1 MADQPELRN
10 PAERG
15 LAAQN
20 KGSAVPPKMR
30 PPLRRHWLISQ
41 FQLLVADGPGLVG
54 LLLLGFFALIAVFGL
69 ELAPYDPIEIQY
81 LADNTMAR
89 VDPPSARYW
98 FGTTTHGRDVFS
110 QTLSG
115 ARVAVVV
122 GFLSA
127 LATVFIGTNIGLF
140 AGYYGGWLDSV
151 LMRLV
156 DISYGIPFL
165 PFAIILVSLLG
176 PSIWNIILVI
186 TLLFWRTTARVIR
199 AQVLSLKERP
209 YIWSARAAGAS
220 RLYIMY
226 RHILPNVL
234 PLVLLYTAL
243 SVGGSVLTE
252 AGLSFLGFGDP
263 NYPSWG
269 TMLNQAFRAGAART
283 AWWWILPPGISLSL
297 FVVATYM
304 VGRAYEVV
312 VDPRLRKQV
321 L

>member
-1 MADQPELRN
+1 MAEQPELRRPVESVLPLDPLP
-10 PAERG
+10 PAVAR
-15 LAAQN
+15 
-20 KGSAVPPKMR
+20 R
-30 PPLRRHWLISQ
+30 PARQHWLVTQ
-41 FQLLVADGPGLVG
+41 VLALLLDGPGLVG
-54 LLLLGFFALIAVFGL
+54 LIILTIFFLVAAFGL
-69 ELAPYDPIEIQY
+69 QLAPYDPTELQY
-81 LADNTMAR
+81 LEDGISLAR
-89 VDPPSARYW
+89 VNPPSASFW
-98 FGTTTHGRDVFS
+98 FGTTSHGRDVFS

-127 LATVFIGTNIGLF
+127 VATVFIGTNVGLI
-140 AGYYGGWLDSV
+140 AGYYGGWVDSA
-151 LMRLV
+151 LMRLI
-156 DISYGIPFL
+156 DITYGIPFL

-209 YIWSARAAGAS
+209 FVWSARAAGAG
-220 RLYIMY
+220 RLYILY

-269 TMLNQAFRAGAART
+269 TMLNQAFRAGAARS

-297 FVVATYM
+297 FVVSTYL
-304 VGRAYEVV
+304 VGRAYEVM
-312 VDPRLRKQV
+312 VDPRLRRPV

>member
-1 MADQPELRN
+1 MAEQPELRS
-10 PAERG
+10 PGRAVG
-15 LAAQN
+15 ALPPQPPI
-20 KGSAVPPKMR
+20 SAMR
-30 PPLRRHWLISQ
+30 RPVRQHWLVN
-41 FQLLVADGPGLVG
+41 QLLALLLDGPGLLG
-54 LLLLGFFALIAVFGL
+54 LIILVIFFLVAAFGL
-69 ELAPYDPIEIQY
+69 ELAPYDPVELQY
-81 LADNTMAR
+81 LEDGTTLAR
-89 VDPPSARYW
+89 VNPPSSDYW
-98 FGTTTHGRDVFS
+98 FGTTSHGRDVFS

-127 LATVFIGTNIGLF
+127 IATVFIGTNVGLI
-140 AGYYGGWLDSV
+140 AGYYGGWVDSV
-151 LMRLV
+151 LMRIL

-176 PSIWNIILVI
+176 SSIWNIILVI

-209 YIWSARAAGAS
+209 YVWSARAAGAG
-220 RLYIMY
+220 RLYILY

-269 TMLNQAFRAGAART
+269 TMLNQAFRAGAARS

-297 FVVATYM
+297 FVVSTYL
-304 VGRAYEVV
+304 VGRAYEVL
-312 VDPRLRKQV
+312 VDPRLRRQV